1 MLTRVKGRLFGV
13 MVALSTMIL
22 SSCSSDDFVRIKTT
36 DGYLSGTKVKLPART
51 SEDIGRIVFIRDKA
65 QNKNI
70 PTVFIND
77 RVVGSLP
84 TERYSET
91 LVCPGEQT
99 IRVDTRGAI
108 VEEGEGRR
116 FTVTPGSTHYIQVYE
131 ADAED
136 FAMRELTEEQV
147 QQIGKGLEQSHII
160 NRHQP
165 VCNAPLKVLKSI
177 NLEADALF
185 KFDRTIML
193 PSGQQKVQKLV
204 QDINSMGAKVEQIR
218 IVGHTDRLGSDG
230 YNDKLSLGRAKAVAT
245 YMQQQG
251 LTIPMTT
258 AGRGEREPVTTNC
271 KGTKAT
277 SQLINCLQPDRRVSI
292 DLIGVV
298 EQVEE
303 TGVSSK

>member
-1 MLTRVKGRLFGV
+1 
-13 MVALSTMIL
+13 
-22 SSCSSDDFVRIKTT
+22 
-36 DGYLSGTKVKLPART
+36 
-51 SEDIGRIVFIRDKA
+51 
-65 QNKNI
+65 
-70 PTVFIND
+70 
-77 RVVGSLP
+77 
-84 TERYSET
+84 
-91 LVCPGEQT
+91 
-99 IRVDTRGAI
+99 
-108 VEEGEGRR
+108 
-116 FTVTPGSTHYIQVYE
+116 
-131 ADAED
+131 
-136 FAMRELTEEQV
+136 
-147 QQIGKGLEQSHII
+147 
-160 NRHQP
+160 
-165 VCNAPLKVLKSI
+165 
-177 NLEADALF
+177 
-185 KFDRTIML
+185 ML

-204 QDINSMGAKVEQIR
+204 QDINSMSAKVEQIR

-258 AGRGEREPVTTNC
+258 AGHGEREPVTTNC